1 MAAKEKKLEGRMTE
15 AEAIKKQKEK
25 AQLELLLSTSTAKQE
40 KQHHSEGV
48 DSRFKSS
55 DKAFA
60 VDPTH
65 REFRKVEQGHNKVHK
80 RSSN

>member
-40 KQHHSEGV
+40 KQHHS
-48 DSRFKSS
+48 DRKS
-55 DKAFA
+55 
-60 VDPTH
+60 V
-65 REFRKVEQGHNKVHK
+65 V
-80 RSSN
+80 